1 MATTILGI
9 RHHGVGSAKQVLA
22 RLTMLKPDLIIVE
35 GPPEIAEALKYVGH
49 PDLIPPVSI
58 MVYDTSNPKLS
69 SFYPFTNFSP
79 EWVAAKYA
87 NKNGIPI
94 RTIDMPAAISF
105 NQKNIV
111 EEQAKENTEN
121 QIEVENKKE
130 EIQLTEIE
138 LQDLFEKYAPQ
149 DPLLQL
155 AEISGYNNTEAWWD
169 YYFERI
175 NIDTDAAS
183 HFEAIQLG
191 METLRNADEKEN
203 VENEQREA
211 YMRTQIRQA
220 QNEMYQNIVVICGAW
235 HQPVLLH
242 LDKYEKQ
249 DAKTLK
255 AIPKSKLKI
264 AASWIPWTNE
274 RLSMFSG
281 YGAGITSAGWY
292 EHLWEAK
299 QDYDINWLIKVART
313 FRKKQI
319 DISSAHIIETVR
331 LAKTIAALRN
341 KSTVTLAELN
351 EATLAVMC
359 MGDGILL
366 QLIQK
371 ALIVHPKMGKVPAD
385 IPKLPIQENFEAI
398 VKSLRL
404 TTQPY
409 DKQFDFDLRKENDL
423 QKSIFL
429 HRLLLLQITWGKKVG
444 NKNKGTFKETWVL
457 CWQPEVIVQLI
468 DKAYLGNTIE
478 IAATAYINEQ
488 ATNNNSIAQLA
499 QLIAEIIPAELYQ
512 SLDTL
517 LAKIQDL
524 TTIAVDV
531 QDLMLAIAPLIEVAR
546 YGNVRKTDASV
557 ITYIIENLI
566 VKINI
571 GLPNAC
577 YGLNEDQSEKMFA
590 LINNVNENIKLFDN
604 ETLLADWIT
613 MLQKLHQKANVHPL
627 IIGCV
632 SRLLLDANIFNDTQA
647 ENMMSYFLS
656 ITQPAADVAYWLQG
670 FLKNSGTLILYDNR
684 LWNLLYNWVA
694 QLADEVFLDLLPFL
708 RKTFS
713 HFEFAERRQI
723 GEKAKKGVTETSI
736 SNEQIADDN
745 FDEEKGKQIIPTL
758 AMLMNL
764 N

>member
-22 RLTMLKPDLIIVE
+22 RLTLLKPDLIIVE
-35 GPPEIAEALKYVGH
+35 GPPEIADALKYVGH
-49 PDLIPPVSI
+49 IDLVPPVSI
-58 MVYDTSNPKLS
+58 MVYDTNNPKLS

-87 NKNGIPI
+87 NENKIPI

-105 NQKNIV
+105 NQKLIAD
-111 EEQAKENTEN
+111 ELLKENAEKNDEQTAEV
-121 QIEVENKKE
+121 IEISEPALKE
-130 EIQLTEIE
+130 V
-138 LQDLFEKYAPQ
+138 FEKYAPQ

-155 AEISGYNNTEAWWD
+155 AEISGYNNSEAWWD

-175 NIDTDAAS
+175 NNDTGAET
-183 HFEAIQLG
+183 HFEAVQLG
-191 METLRNADEKEN
+191 MQTLRNVAEN
-203 VENEQREA
+203 EPEENEQREA
-211 YMRTQIRQA
+211 YMRTQLRQA
-220 QNEMYQNIVVICGAW
+220 QNEMYEKIVVVCGAW
-235 HQPVLLH
+235 HQPALLDV
-242 LDKYEKQ
+242 DKYEKQ
-249 DAKTLK
+249 DAKILK

-281 YGAGITSAGWY
+281 YGAGISSPGWY

-299 QDYDINWLIKVART
+299 KDYDINWLIKVARI

-366 QLIQK
+366 QFIQK
-371 ALIVHPKMGKVPAD
+371 ALIVHPKMGKVPSD

-398 VKSLRL
+398 IKTLRL
-404 TTQPY
+404 PTQPY
-409 DKQFDFDLRKENDL
+409 DMQFDFDLRKENDL

-429 HRLLLLQITWGKKVG
+429 HRLLLLQITWGKKVA
-444 NKNKGTFKETWVL
+444 NRNKGTFKESWVL

-478 IAATAYINEQ
+478 IACTAYINEQ
-488 ATNNNSIAQLA
+488 AANNNSIAQLA
-499 QLIAEIIPAELYQ
+499 QLIAEIIPAELFQ

-524 TTIAVDV
+524 STIAVDV

-546 YGNVRKTDASV
+546 YGNVRKTNATV

-577 YGLNEDQSEKMFA
+577 YGLNEEQSEKMFA
-590 LINNVNENIKLFDN
+590 LINVVNDNVKLFDN
-604 ETLLADWIT
+604 EPLLADWIM
-613 MLQKLHQKANVHPL
+613 MLQKLHQKTNTHLL

-632 SRLLLDANIFNDTQA
+632 SRLLLDANIFNEEEA
-647 ENMMSYFLS
+647 ENMMGYFLS
-656 ITQPAADVAYWLQG
+656 TTQPAADVAYWLQG

-684 LWNLLYNWVA
+684 LWNLLYKWVA
-694 QLADEVFLDLLPFL
+694 QLADEVFMELLPFL
-708 RKTFS
+708 RKTFA

-723 GEKAKKGVTETSI
+723 GEKAKKGFTEVNT
-736 SNEQIADDN
+736 NNNQIANEN
-745 FDEEKGKQIIPTL
+745 FDVEKAEQIIPTL
-758 AMLMNL
+758 TMLMNL